1 MLPANVKR
9 KAERNIMSFGD
20 SHVERE
26 AVQAVNKFVFF
37 WVFFV
42 MFELKFFSKLRD
54 VPETLTKSIKFVER
68 PSMEQ
73 LWRQLELVTN
83 CFKDICN
90 HDGDLDLMLTISL
103 FS

>member
-1 MLPANVKR
+1 MLVLVLVLVLVRLVGACGWICDYCCPW
-9 KAERNIMSFGD
+9 FD
-20 SHVERE
+20 
-26 AVQAVNKFVFF
+26 
-37 WVFFV
+37 
-42 MFELKFFSKLRD
+42 RD
-54 VPETLTKSIKFVER
+54 APNTLTKSIKFVER

>member
-1 MLPANVKR
+1 MLSLFPA
-9 KAERNIMSFGD
+9 SCFC
-20 SHVERE
+20 
-26 AVQAVNKFVFF
+26 
-37 WVFFV
+37 
-42 MFELKFFSKLRD
+42 RD
-54 VPETLTKSIKFVER
+54 APETLTKSIKFVER

-83 CFKDICN
+83 CFKDICS